1 MATRKKHIKKK
12 PLSHGRPPTIKRTVS
27 VSSKAT
33 RTLIRTHHTLEKQ
46 RVSALANGD
55 DATAASI
62 SRKIEA
68 QGGINT
74 YQCAS
79 LLGQKN
85 ERGGDSSK
93 ILIGWLEGV
102 NFLPE
107 GNSIPRE
114 NTNTPLRLLEVGAL
128 STNNACSR
136 SGLFEVERIDLNS
149 QAEGITEQDFME
161 RPLPKDFSEKFDI
174 ISLSLVLNY
183 VPNPVGR
190 GEMLKRTVQFL
201 RHHPPHG
208 DPSLSRYFPSLFLV
222 LPAPCITNSRYLDE
236 HRLDAIMRGL
246 GYIRVVQKL
255 SNKLAYYLW
264 RATDFAVGARTE
276 DFKKVEV
283 RSGGRRNNFAIVL
296 KGECQGNKVVL
307 EDEEGPD

>member
-1 MATRKKHIKKK
+1 MATKKKHIKKK
-12 PLSHGRPPTIKRTVS
+12 PLSHSRPPTIKRTAS
-27 VSSKAT
+27 ISSKAT
-33 RTLIRTHHTLEKQ
+33 RALIRTHHKLEKQ
-46 RVSALANGD
+46 RASALANGD
-55 DATAASI
+55 DATAVSI

-68 QGGINT
+68 QGGIKT
-74 YQCAS
+74 YQCAR

-93 ILIGWLEGV
+93 ILIGWLGGV

-107 GNSIPRE
+107 GNSTPKNI
-114 NTNTPLRLLEVGAL
+114 NTPLRLLEVGAL

-161 RPLPKDFSEKFDI
+161 RPLPKDSSEKFDI
-174 ISLSLVLNY
+174 ISLSLVLNF

-201 RHHPPHG
+201 RQCPPSD
-208 DPSLSRYFPSLFLV
+208 DPSISRYFPSLFLV
-222 LPAPCITNSRYLDE
+222 LPAPCITNSRYLNE
-236 HRLDAIMRGL
+236 HKLDAIMRGL

-264 RATDFAVGARTE
+264 RATDLAVGPRTKS
-276 DFKKVEV
+276 FKKVEV
-283 RSGGRRNNFAIVL
+283 RSGGCRNNFAIVL
-296 KGECQGNKVVL
+296 LREQQSCIR
-307 EDEEGPD
+307 P